1 MKPKLLAVVLPF
13 LIAANAIAQ
22 TAKHLEDQIYMKDGG
37 TAFTCDVSL
46 PTKSNGIAIL
56 HMVSGGWA
64 SDHKNINPALAAAAN
79 ARGFTLVQVVHG
91 TQPKFKVPEI
101 LKQISR
107 AVRFVRY
114 NAKAYGINPN
124 KIAIT
129 GGSSGGH
136 LSLMT
141 AAAGAEGIP
150 NSTDPIDQTSAVIN
164 SVGVFFPPT
173 DFMNFGKEGVFS
185 FDNPLLKSAFG
196 KAFIDD
202 EKSAKRE
209 DMIKMGQTLS
219 PINFITDK
227 MPPTM
232 LVHGDKDMLVPL
244 QQSQIAIAKL
254 ESLKIKCKLE
264 VVPGGGH
271 GWANM
276 IPQLNHL
283 MDWFE
288 ETLKL
293 SRKQLIPPPKNKRD
307 P

>member
-1 MKPKLLAVVLPF
+1 
-13 LIAANAIAQ
+13 
-22 TAKHLEDQIYMKDGG
+22 
-37 TAFTCDVSL
+37 
-46 PTKSNGIAIL
+46 
-56 HMVSGGWA
+56 
-64 SDHKNINPALAAAAN
+64 
-79 ARGFTLVQVVHG
+79 
-91 TQPKFKVPEI
+91 
-101 LKQISR
+101 
-107 AVRFVRY
+107 
-114 NAKAYGINPN
+114 
-124 KIAIT
+124 
-129 GGSSGGH
+129 
-136 LSLMT
+136 
-141 AAAGAEGIP
+141 
-150 NSTDPIDQTSAVIN
+150 
-164 SVGVFFPPT
+164 
-173 DFMNFGKEGVFS
+173 MNFGKEGVFS

-202 EKSAKRE
+202 EKSAKRD

-276 IPQLNHL
+276 IPQLNQL

-288 ETLKL
+288 ETLK
-293 SRKQLIPPPKNKRD
+293 
-307 P
+307 